1 MASNK
6 SPAGSKPI
14 AISMNNPILAA
25 APPNPNVN
33 TSSAAGGMNIS
44 MAPAPSA
51 AIVAAAAAA
60 LSSQHA
66 QQQQQLKRMGLGI
79 GLGMG
84 MPGGTSAVN
93 LNAIQTMNTLN
104 NMNVAAMQLQMNQ
117 HQQRMNVASANA
129 QRAFKPSNVNVN
141 SAVAVAVA
149 SASNVPVPVVPVNT
163 AGAGAL
169 NLSGT
174 WELDREASDSTND
187 YLEAMGLPL
196 IARQAADKLDLT
208 VIILQTP
215 GEFTITRR
223 TRIFLETKVLKF
235 GQDVIIKTNTIK
247 VIGEPTA
254 IKTITHLSGFR
265 GVLTDIRT
273 LDELGRMKVELTLT
287 LPDKDKPNVVIT
299 RYFKKLSDSTSLDN
313 LPPFEPFPDPP
324 SEKRKR

>member
-1 MASNK
+1 MATNK
-6 SPAGSKPI
+6 ATATPSGSKPI

-25 APPNPNVN
+25 APPNPN
-33 TSSAAGGMNIS
+33 GGMNMA

-66 QQQQQLKRMGLGI
+66 QQQQQLKRMGIGM

-84 MPGGTSAVN
+84 MPGGTAG

-117 HQQRMNVASANA
+117 HQQRINVASANA
-129 QRAFKPSNVNVN
+129 QRAFKPTNVNVN

-174 WELDREASDSTND
+174 WDLDREASDSTND

>member
-1 MASNK
+1 MATNK
-6 SPAGSKPI
+6 SPTPAGGSKPI
-14 AISMNNPILAA
+14 AISMSNPILAA
-25 APPNPNVN
+25 APPNPNG
-33 TSSAAGGMNIS
+33 AATGGMNMA

-66 QQQQQLKRMGLGI
+66 QQQQQLKRMGIGM

-84 MPGGTSAVN
+84 MPGGTAG

-117 HQQRMNVASANA
+117 HQQRINVASASA
-129 QRAFKPSNVNVN
+129 QRAFKPSSVSVN

-247 VIGEPTA
+247 VVGEPTA

-265 GVLTDIRT
+265 GVLTDVRT
-273 LDELGRMKVELTLT
+273 LDDLGRMKVELTLT